1 MDRIYTIYKH
11 TNKINGKVYIG
22 QTNQSPSRRWKNGS
36 GYRNQDYFWNAIQ
49 KYSWDGF
56 EHEILFSNLTQ
67 DEANAK
73 EKELISYYKS
83 NNRDYGYNISNGG
96 NSIGKHSEETKIK
109 ISESNIGKT
118 HTQESKLK
126 MSKAKKGRE
135 SSFKG
140 KKHTEEAKRKNS
152 ESHKGRK
159 NPYLAERNKVFNARA
174 TSIIQLDENGKFI
187 GEFKSIREASNK
199 TNINRLCIANVCKGK
214 QNHAGGFKW
223 MYSQDWRL
231 YNG

>member
-22 QTNQSPSRRWKNGS
+22 QTNQEPSRRWKNGN

-49 KYSWDGF
+49 KYSWGGF
-56 EHEILFSNLTQ
+56 EHEILFSNLTH
-67 DEANAK
+67 DEADMK
-73 EKELISYYKS
+73 EKELISFYKS
-83 NNRDYGYNISNGG
+83 NDRQYGYNIANGG

-109 ISESNIGKT
+109 IKKASTGRK
-118 HTQESKLK
+118 HTEETKEK
-126 MSKAKKGRE
+126 MSKAKKGKE

-140 KKHTEEAKRKNS
+140 KKHTEEAKRKSS

-159 NPYLAERNKVFNARA
+159 NSYLVERNKVFNARA
-174 TSIIQLDENGKFI
+174 TSIVQLDSDGKLI
-187 GEFKSIREASNK
+187 NEFKSIRDASSK

-223 MYSQDWRL
+223 MYYQDWRFF
-231 YNG
+231 NG